1 MVCLRIGF
9 YSVVSERES
18 IILTMMDVKRN
29 STSNTVSL
37 MFLLHAFQVARL
49 ITNVVDLFV
58 TDFFPVHK

>member
-1 MVCLRIGF
+1 
-9 YSVVSERES
+9 
-18 IILTMMDVKRN
+18 MMDVKRN

>member
-1 MVCLRIGF
+1 MVRLRIGF

-29 STSNTVSL
+29 STSNTVL
-37 MFLLHAFQVARL
+37 MMFLLHTFQVARL